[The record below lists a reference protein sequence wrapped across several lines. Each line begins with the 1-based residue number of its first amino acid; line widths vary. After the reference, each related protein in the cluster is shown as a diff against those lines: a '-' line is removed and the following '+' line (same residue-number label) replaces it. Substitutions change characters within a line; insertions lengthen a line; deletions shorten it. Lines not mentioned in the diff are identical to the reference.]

1 MTAFVGISFAYEH
14 FKIVIHKGYISEGYI
29 SIAKNTNNSVPLEM
43 PYSAKHRT
51 QSLGGVTGMSLT
63 SLHLFWHYDPFGVDV
78 PLKL

>member
-14 FKIVIHKGYISEGYI
+14 FVKIVIHSEGYI
-29 SIAKNTNNSVPLEM
+29 SIANNTNNSIPLEM